1 MSAVSRVIVMTSA
14 LVRSELLT
22 AAPSDRAALNQG
34 KPWDQKVRICMRQ
47 IVRKLREAT
56 RPQSRRPSPGGSAR
70 HGPLCCS
77 IEKAR
82 YWGR

>member
-56 RPQSRRPSPGGSAR
+56 RTGVHLSLCFRVHAR
-70 HGPLCCS
+70 CDSLVQ
-77 IEKAR
+77 
-82 YWGR
+82 